1 MGVHL
6 SLWIFHFF
14 KVVALIAHNFFILAP
29 ESAFSE
35 LFLLFDLRFDIE
47 AVFIIKPAHFIDT
60 VFVKEHALFVIKST
74 LVQQEEPILIIISL
88 EFFDFLLRQ
97 LTAPLTT
104 FHVIA
109 FLVVS
114 SSENIQAFFVKMI
127 PIVVVKSARLKYVE
141 TIPVVLSIELFDQVS
156 T

>member
-6 SLWIFHFF
+6 GLGIFHFF
-14 KVVALIAHNFFILAP
+14 KVVALIAHNFFILAS

-47 AVFIIKPAHFIDT
+47 AVFIIKPAHFINT
-60 VFVKEHALFVIKST
+60 VLVKEHALFVIEST
-74 LVQQEEPILIIISL
+74 LVQQEEPIFIIVSL

-97 LTAPLTT
+97 LTAPLTSL
-104 FHVIA
+104 HVIA

-114 SSENIQAFFVKMI
+114 SSEYIEAFFVKMI
-127 PIVVVKSARLKYVE
+127 PIVVVKSARLQYVE